1 MAGPEGIF
9 ADENPGIVFVS
20 FYSITYIIV
29 QLALC
34 QPITA
39 NWILDPKAR
48 CITTRLEDFQIY
60 GGINTGSYLLRLS
73 ANWYAGAK
81 KLKPLCRL
89 EHLDR
94 YSLGYSAHTHDME
107 DHPGVAHP
115 DLPGRNSE
123 PWLLVSSASR
133 DDLRYEP
140 RI

>member
-60 GGINTGSYLLRLS
+60 GGINPGSYLLRLS

-81 KLKPLCRL
+81 KLKPFNKQKQ
-89 EHLDR
+89 HNQKNQDN
-94 YSLGYSAHTHDME
+94 SAHT
-107 DHPGVAHP
+107 
-115 DLPGRNSE
+115 
-123 PWLLVSSASR
+123 
-133 DDLRYEP
+133 
-140 RI
+140 